1 MFINKYNKYKNNKIL
16 PRQVRKPPAEDLYD
30 YAFMTTVQTRSS
42 TKNSKKNKATTP
54 PTIKAETARLEV
66 ETETVPE
73 YNMEEFPILPPLPLR
88 QPSFSSASS
97 TTTNNTNTNK
107 ELLQDKVVLP
117 VEAQVLPVQP
127 ADSESQFVGT
137 DDGEVINTND
147 LTSEN
152 DEDEEQASSSKVS
165 QSAYDAQTVY
175 FQAELNRLT
184 QLLLQVVALVAPRP
198 SLNATQEPTVLY
210 DIINNIPTT
219 IHTVPE
225 ETRDVEHTKSNA
237 DDVPMVETHAVN
249 ISKANKKK
257 KKRKSRKGKPKDDTP
272 SDKDNSSD
280 DSSSSSSTSS
290 SSSSTSSSSSGTST
304 STSSSSTD
312 DSSSTSSTTTGTR
325 DDAKTETHGRKL
337 HVSTFD
343 EKSAK
348 KIANLSSKVIT
359 LLSRCNL
366 TPLTL
371 RGTTQERTISL
382 DNWMDKIQ
390 MVAFHHP
397 AMTPVYEKY
406 TTNRTL
412 SIPKK
417 KWVDVALFNIL
428 QLFIEP
434 VTRQSLDPAKINTSS
449 GVALWNLLKGKALGD
464 LTLNKEQAHKRLIY
478 TTIRPGQLYSEFIE
492 RVQRNAYFC
501 RQSSDKVSEDQLV
514 RCIITGLRGAEHQTH
529 VSALLAMQIQ
539 GKTLTVRQIEEYFRL
554 IAPSTKSQNV
564 RVTYGH
570 NNDTYSTKYGRSYY
584 PAAEPV
590 SHSEDAHAALVHTD
604 DDASTGSTSTNNS
617 TSDDYNGRGQPDA
630 ENNRSNEPTVQR
642 NGSVHARRLV
652 DSDTANMIV
661 NAIDS
666 RYWQNE
672 RGC

>member
-1 MFINKYNKYKNNKIL
+1 
-16 PRQVRKPPAEDLYD
+16 
-30 YAFMTTVQTRSS
+30 
-42 TKNSKKNKATTP
+42 
-54 PTIKAETARLEV
+54 
-66 ETETVPE
+66 
-73 YNMEEFPILPPLPLR
+73 
-88 QPSFSSASS
+88 
-97 TTTNNTNTNK
+97 
-107 ELLQDKVVLP
+107 
-117 VEAQVLPVQP
+117 
-127 ADSESQFVGT
+127 
-137 DDGEVINTND
+137 
-147 LTSEN
+147 
-152 DEDEEQASSSKVS
+152 
-165 QSAYDAQTVY
+165 
-175 FQAELNRLT
+175 
-184 QLLLQVVALVAPRP
+184 
-198 SLNATQEPTVLY
+198 
-210 DIINNIPTT
+210 
-219 IHTVPE
+219 
-225 ETRDVEHTKSNA
+225 
-237 DDVPMVETHAVN
+237 
-249 ISKANKKK
+249 
-257 KKRKSRKGKPKDDTP
+257 
-272 SDKDNSSD
+272 
-280 DSSSSSSTSS
+280 
-290 SSSSTSSSSSGTST
+290 
-304 STSSSSTD
+304 
-312 DSSSTSSTTTGTR
+312 
-325 DDAKTETHGRKL
+325 
-337 HVSTFD
+337 VSTFD
-343 EKSAK
+343 EKSTK

-434 VTRQSLDPAKINTSS
+434 ATRQSLDPAKINTSS

-501 RQSSDKVSEDQLV
+501 RQSSVKVSEDQLV

-642 NGSVHARRLV
+642 NGSVHARRLI

-666 RYWQNE
+666 RHWQNE